1 MKNLVKEYLKDKFF
15 ENKDEVISKYLTATG
30 ESVKTYNYTKGK
42 AVIIANERAYS
53 KNGYFFSVILKN
65 EDYIQNIVK
74 ENIGDV
80 VVYFDE
86 KFGQKYEEEI
96 EDEEEIEV
104 EE

>member
-15 ENKDEVISKYLTATG
+15 ENKDEAISKYLTATG
-30 ESVKTYNYTKGK
+30 DSVKTYNYTKGK

-65 EDYIQNIVK
+65 EDYIQSINTS
-74 ENIGDV
+74 DV
-80 VVYFDE
+80 ISYFDE
-86 KFGQKYEEEI
+86 KFGQKYEEEV
-96 EDEEEIEV
+96 EIELEA

>member
-53 KNGYFFSVILKN
+53 KNGYFFSVILNN
-65 EDYIQNIVK
+65 EDYIQSINTS
-74 ENIGDV
+74 DV
-80 VVYFDE
+80 IVYFDE
-86 KFGQKYEEEI
+86 KFGQKYKEEI
-96 EDEEEIEV
+96 EAEE
-104 EE
+104 